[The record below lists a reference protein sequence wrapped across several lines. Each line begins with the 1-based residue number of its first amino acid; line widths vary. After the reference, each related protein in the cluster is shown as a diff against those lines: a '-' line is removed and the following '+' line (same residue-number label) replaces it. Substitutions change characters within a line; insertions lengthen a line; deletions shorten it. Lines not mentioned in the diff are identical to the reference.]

1 MMTGGEG
8 TGKWWCGFLFRPLC
22 EGGIPSPANLDVE
35 TGPFSS
41 Q

>member
-8 TGKWWCGFLFRPLC
+8 TGKWWCGFLFCPLS
-22 EGGIPSPANLDVE
+22 EGGILSSADLDVE
-35 TGPFSS
+35 TGLISS